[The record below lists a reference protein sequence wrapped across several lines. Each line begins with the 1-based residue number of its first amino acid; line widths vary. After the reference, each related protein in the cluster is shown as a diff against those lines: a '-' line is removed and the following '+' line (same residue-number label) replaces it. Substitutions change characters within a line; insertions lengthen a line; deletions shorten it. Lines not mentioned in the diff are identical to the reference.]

1 MAATQFTAVLN
12 QVLERIGSLEQ
23 RVHRLEERMIREI
36 KKDSVNIQDNIKKE
50 QLLLKGNKEQYIQ
63 NEQQQ
68 NQHAV
73 LALEHENEKQKQRV
87 TKAHQISIFSL
98 LLATGALAIISRSP
112 NTTSL
117 PECFKDQSLVIQAV
131 PAVISTSNNKPIY
144 VFICLCQTRSV
155 FQQYH
160 LLSLQKCI
168 QVSVTFFV
176 FDSTIGV
183 IYVYDPGG
191 NFST

>member
-1 MAATQFTAVLN
+1 MEQSLFNKDHGKAEDHLAKIVVNYHHIEVLLN
-12 QVLERIGSLEQ
+12 QLEAQVL
-23 RVHRLEERMIREI
+23 
-36 KKDSVNIQDNIKKE
+36 
-50 QLLLKGNKEQYIQ
+50 
-63 NEQQQ
+63 
-68 NQHAV
+68 
-73 LALEHENEKQKQRV
+73 LALEQENEKQKQRV

-144 VFICLCQTRSV
+144 VSICLCQTRRV

-168 QVSVTFFV
+168 QVSVTLFV
-176 FDSTIGV
+176 FGSTIRV
-183 IYVYDPGG
+183 IYIFDPGG
-191 NFST
+191 RTSCSNITSTTTTYLLFNR